1 MTQTQ
6 IENFLAL
13 IEDLLAS
20 EPVQRMKLYVHHG
33 NTTCYAHCV
42 SVAYYSYQFAVET
55 DAKVNLRSLVRG
67 ALLHD
72 LFLYDWHEKNAGHP
86 QQFHGFQHPAIA
98 LRNAEK
104 YFDIDFIQRDIIIHH
119 MWPLTPV
126 PPLTKEGYIVTMADK
141 YCAVAERFCF
151 MPPHSELEEKGL

>member
-1 MTQTQ
+1 VTQEQT
-6 IENFLAL
+6 EDFLS
-13 IEDLLAS
+13 IIGDLLDS
-20 EPVQRMKLYVHHG
+20 EPVQRMKLYTHHG
-33 NTTCYAHCV
+33 HTTCYAHCV
-42 SVAYYSYQFAVET
+42 SVAYYSYEFAISSG
-55 DAKVNLRSLVRG
+55 ANVNLRSLVRG

-98 LRNAEK
+98 LKNAEK
-104 YFDIDFIQRDIIIHH
+104 YFDIDGIQHDIIIHH

-126 PPLTKEGYIVTMADK
+126 PPLTKEGCIVTMADK

-151 MPPHSELEEKGL
+151 MPAHSELGGKEF